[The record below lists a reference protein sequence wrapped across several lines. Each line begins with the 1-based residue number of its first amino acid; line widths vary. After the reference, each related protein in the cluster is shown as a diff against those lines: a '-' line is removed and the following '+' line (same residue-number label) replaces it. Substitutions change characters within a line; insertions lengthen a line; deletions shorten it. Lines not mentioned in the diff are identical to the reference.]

1 MRKYQSNLAFVDF
14 LFILLLAFI
23 SMFILALILINPVT
37 KKSEV
42 ERKAE
47 FLITL
52 EWDKESRDDVDI
64 WVEDPLGKVVSFRN
78 KTVDVMHL
86 DKDDLGQINDTIRFP
101 DGTTQIIYLNREV
114 VTLRGW
120 VAGEYTINAHMY
132 NKRDISTPTG
142 GPMAIEFQGPTP
154 THGAVRSGKPTEVRV
169 EMLRINPYKI
179 LFKERFT
186 LSKRGEEVTVRRV
199 TLNKDGDIVAT
210 NKRERSFI
218 TLSTH

>member
-101 DGTTQIIYLNREV
+101 DGSTQVIHLNREV

-132 NKRDISTPTG
+132 NKRDRSHPSDANSYGHPTN
-142 GPMAIEFQGPTP
+142 
-154 THGAVRSGKPTEVRV
+154 VKV

-179 LFKERFT
+179 LFEEKFT
-186 LSKRGEEVTVRRV
+186 LTHRGEEVTIRRV
-199 TLNKDGDIVAT
+199 TLDKKGEIIAT
-210 NKRERSFI
+210 NKREKSFV
-218 TLSTH
+218 TLSAF

>member
-86 DKDDLGQINDTIRFP
+86 DKDDLGQLNDTIRFP
-101 DGTTQIIYLNREV
+101 DGSTQVIHLNREV

-120 VAGEYTINAHMY
+120 VEGEYTINAHMY
-132 NKRDISTPTG
+132 NKRDRSHPSDANSYGHPTN
-142 GPMAIEFQGPTP
+142 
-154 THGAVRSGKPTEVRV
+154 VKV

-179 LFKERFT
+179 LFEEKFILT
-186 LSKRGEEVTVRRV
+186 HRGEEVTIRRV
-199 TLNKDGDIVAT
+199 TLNKDGDIIAT
-210 NKRERSFI
+210 NKREKSFV
-218 TLSTH
+218 TLSAY